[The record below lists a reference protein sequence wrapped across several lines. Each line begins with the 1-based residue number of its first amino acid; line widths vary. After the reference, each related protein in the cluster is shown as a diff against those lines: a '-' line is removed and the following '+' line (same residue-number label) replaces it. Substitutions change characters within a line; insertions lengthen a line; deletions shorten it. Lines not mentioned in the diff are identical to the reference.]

1 MHTRIRT
8 TALRISHA
16 IFSKSGKKEKK
27 GRKIK
32 GRAWI
37 KEVEK

>member
-16 IFSKSGKKEKK
+16 TFSKSGKKEKNGGK
-27 GRKIK
+27 LKAERGL
-32 GRAWI
+32 
-37 KEVEK
+37 EK